1 MPEISI
7 PRTFWYDTED
17 KRLEL
22 YQAELLDREEPLI
35 VLGEAGMGKSHL
47 LKQLAQ
53 SDTCVLCTAKRL
65 IASQQ
70 PESII
75 GDATILV
82 IDALDEV
89 SAKNDG
95 DALDKVLS
103 KLELLGNPRF
113 ILSCRAAE
121 WQNATGT
128 SLIKEF
134 YNTAP
139 LALHIKSL
147 QDPEILEYLGSN
159 LDNERALFVL
169 EHFKGLGL
177 EELLGNPQTLSMIEK
192 ISMDDHLPESKSEVY
207 KLAVEKLATE
217 HNDKKEAKQ
226 LAETNII
233 DTAGAAFAGLILTGK
248 EGLSRK
254 AVANTAKSDV
264 CLVDLNILSNIENLK
279 KVTNSRLF
287 IAIGDDRFSYI
298 HRSIGEYLGARWLAK
313 QANTARKRRRLLAIF
328 QSYGVVP
335 ANLRGIH
342 AWLSQDH
349 ELASNVLSVDPMGVI
364 EYSGIDNLSP
374 NQSNILL
381 DALIKLANDN
391 PNFTGWKSYSTKGLI
406 NQKSSARAL
415 SLISNKSTPFSLRIL
430 LLKAFQDSPLAE
442 SYDQLFNNLSF
453 DTSEYFAIRSAAL
466 NILANIRNKEHW
478 PALVKKLMGLEDNDS
493 LRLAEEFINTINF
506 ENIDDELIVHL
517 TIKYA
522 QSHDNTALKFY
533 SLAKTLPIERIS
545 NILDHF
551 SKKLPALGEW
561 YERSGH
567 NEIADLVCTLLCR
580 LIEKEDIHSEKMWY
594 WLISI
599 QPQTQSR
606 GDSEKLTQ
614 LIEEKSLRSSI
625 HLFAFLSEPATNIR
639 KQNHLLWNSFPA
651 LAANESDV
659 ISLLDHLSPLNTHDT
674 RWQEL
679 LLLCYH
685 KNEHGK
691 KVREAAQEF
700 AKQYYGD
707 LTWLNELANPPLT
720 EWEEAQTLR
729 IELDE
734 AKKAARHKQ
743 HREEYSANI
752 QELIKGEFSW
762 LVNPARAYLRMFN
775 DIEQDLPAHKRVVDW
790 LGDDISKAALSGFE
804 TYLKSNPF
812 EPDTIAKTHLENKR
826 YDAEFIFIAAIAERL
841 RKGQVL
847 NDLSDKCLLVC
858 LFSHWGSLVS
868 ADYAK
873 IGDIG
878 QYLEQEVINR
888 NLIKSAYQR
897 YVEPQLQANKT
908 SIQNLHILLRDERLA
923 DTACTLASDWLFSFS
938 LLSSEI
944 ETALLKKLLDS
955 GHNSTVLTFLKQ
967 ASETE
972 NIEQKR
978 NRLAAQLIVDF
989 EHAKNEIEG
998 LLEAELLWNIQDLLP
1013 KSNTPKLTAWIIKS
1027 FRNLWPIHDYPVGG
1041 WSGRSNKW
1049 DASKFISNLI
1059 NQLAT
1064 NTSGEVIQAL
1074 HNLRDQGEDGYSNQ
1088 IKSVIAEQN
1097 QRTVEQR
1104 FILPDLKTI
1113 KAIID
1118 DSVPTTIDD
1127 LQSYMIEEL
1136 NVVQAKIRADNI
1148 ESWKGFYK
1156 DSQKH
1161 HDEERCRNH
1170 LLGLLHQSVKG
1181 IELNPETHVANDK
1194 RVDITCS
1201 VTDSIRLPIE
1211 IKGQWHPEL
1220 WKAADKQLDEL
1231 YTTDHRAQGCGIYLV
1246 LWFGL
1251 NSGTNLQNR
1260 GKGKATPTTP
1270 NELKEMLEEDCL
1282 AAKHGRIK
1290 IVVIDIERNQQTK

>member
-35 VLGEAGMGKSHL
+35 ILGEAGMGKSHL

-217 HNDKKEAKQ
+217 HNDKKETGQ

-248 EGLSRK
+248 EGISRK

-264 CLVDLNILSNIENLK
+264 CLVDLGILSNVENLK

-364 EYSGIDNLSP
+364 EYSGTDNLSP

-391 PNFTGWKSYSTKGLI
+391 PNFTGWKSYSAKGLI
-406 NQKSSARAL
+406 NQKSAEKSL
-415 SLISNKSTPFSLRIL
+415 SLIAYKSTPFALRIL
-430 LLKAFQDSPLAE
+430 LLEAFQDSPLAE

-466 NILANIRNKEHW
+466 NLLANIRNKENW
-478 PALVKKLMGLEDNDS
+478 LNIAKNLADLEDNDS

-506 ENIDDELIVHL
+506 ESIDDELIVNL

-533 SLAKTLPIERIS
+533 SLARNLPIERIS
-545 NILDHF
+545 NTLDQF
-551 SKKLPALGEW
+551 SEKLSTLGEW

-567 NEIADLVCTLLCR
+567 DDMADLVCTLLCR
-580 LIEKEDIHSEKMWY
+580 LIAKGEIYLEKMWY
-594 WLISI
+594 WLTSI

-606 GDSEKLTQ
+606 RDSEKLTL
-614 LIEEKSLRSSI
+614 LIEEKSLRTSI
-625 HLFAFLSEPATNIR
+625 HVFAFLSKPNTNIR
-639 KQNHLLWNSFPA
+639 EQSRLLQHSFPA
-651 LAANESDV
+651 LGVNENDV
-659 ISLLDHLSPLNTHDT
+659 ITLLGHLNPFDKNDT
-674 RWQEL
+674 RWRDL

-685 KNEHGK
+685 NGVSGE

-720 EWEEAQTLR
+720 EWEETQTLR

-743 HREEYSANI
+743 HREEYSEKI

-804 TYLKSNPF
+804 TYLKSNLF

-868 ADYAK
+868 VDYAK

-908 SIQNLHILLRDERLA
+908 SIHCLYKLLRDENLSNI
-923 DTACTLASDWLFSFS
+923 ACELTSNWLLNFPN
-938 LLSSEI
+938 LSSETEI
-944 ETALLKKLLDS
+944 ALLKKLINS
-955 GHNSTVLTFLKQ
+955 GHNSTVLTFLKRI
-967 ASETE
+967 SETE
-972 NIEQKR
+972 SIEQQR
-978 NRLAAQLIVDF
+978 NRLAARLIVDF
-989 EHAKNEIEG
+989 EVVKSEIEESV
-998 LLEAELLWNIQDLLP
+998 EAELLWNIQDLLP
-1013 KSNTPKLTAWIIKS
+1013 KNNTPKLTAWIIKS

-1064 NTSGEVIQAL
+1064 NTSDEVIQAL

-1097 QRTVEQR
+1097 QRIVEQR

-1118 DSVPTTIDD
+1118 DSTPTTIDD
-1127 LQSYMIEEL
+1127 LQSYLIEEL
-1136 NVVQAKIRADNI
+1136 AVVQAKIKADDI
-1148 ESWKGFYK
+1148 ESWQGFYDDNK
-1156 DSQKH
+1156 EPYK
-1161 HDEERCRNH
+1161 EERCRDH
-1170 LLGLLHQSVKG
+1170 LLGLLRQNINDIDLV
-1181 IELNPETHVANDK
+1181 PESHVASDK
-1194 RVDITCS
+1194 EVDITCS
-1201 VTDSIRLPIE
+1201 VTGGIRLPIE
-1211 IKGQWHPEL
+1211 IKGQWHKDL
-1220 WKAADKQLDEL
+1220 WTAADKQLDTL
-1231 YTTDHRAQGCGIYLV
+1231 YTTDHQAQGCGVYLV

-1251 NSGTNLQNR
+1251 GSSKKLKNR
-1260 GKGKATPTTP
+1260 GKGKEQPMTAS
-1270 NELKEMLEEDCL
+1270 ELQKMLEEDCL

-1290 IVVIDIERNQQTK
+1290 IVVIDIERSQQTK